1 MNSLAIYAIS
11 AFVGSLIFALFT
23 SVYYQIKF
31 KDWNFTIVNG
41 ICYLLG
47 MFAFLIAV
55 ALINYSL

>member
-11 AFVGSLIFALFT
+11 AFIGSLIFALFT
-23 SVYYQIKF
+23 GVYYQIKF